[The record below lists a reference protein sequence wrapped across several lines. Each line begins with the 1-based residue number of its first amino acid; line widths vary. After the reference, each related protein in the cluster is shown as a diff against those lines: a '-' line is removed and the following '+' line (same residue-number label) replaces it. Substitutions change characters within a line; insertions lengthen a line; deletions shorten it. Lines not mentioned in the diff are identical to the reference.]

1 MASRERSDEAA
12 NRAAREHIEKTR
24 QRLRDGRAKLE
35 RLQAEIDDTNRHIES
50 MSTWIEEN
58 ERALQADRERR
69 SSS

>member
-12 NRAAREHIEKTR
+12 NQAVREHIERTR
-24 QRLRDGRAKLE
+24 KRLRDGRDKLE
-35 RLQAEIDDTNRHIES
+35 RLQAEIDDTNRHIEI

>member
-1 MASRERSDEAA
+1 MASQERRDERA

-24 QRLRDGRAKLE
+24 KRLQEGRDKLE
-35 RLQAEIDDTNRHIES
+35 RLQAEIDDTNRHIET
-50 MSTWIEEN
+50 MSSWIEEN